1 MSSRTPQAPTAF
13 LNGPN
18 YQKIVGF
25 LRQHYNTKLGIN
37 SLPERM
43 DSRLQKT
50 VQHYMTEV
58 ARIQGSKPPN
68 VLNQEVV
75 RESLSSMDVWL
86 KKQDTSVPPTIA
98 TAAAF
103 SRGGPPATTVNA
115 PAAAD
120 DYSRL
125 FANTSS
131 RYEQM
136 MAERQPAVQMPASV
150 PDFTIALNNESE
162 EDPVVLMERMAKVR
176 EEQARALGINPNP
189 PKLEIKDDAPPS
201 AIKPVPP
208 QAENPPPQLA
218 PRPQEYIIP
227 QEDIQKYRE
236 TEYNI
241 FLTSSDRDWTR
252 NTSENRY
259 NFSVSFNARTTK
271 NNAFNYN
278 ASLQNRFRNIQ
289 RIEFVKAILPQESLT
304 TLVRVA
310 GVTASTATYDTNRV
324 INVFSLPFVGVRIQE
339 LENNGFSTKIDEDS
353 TFAMIQYDTM
363 WSSDL
368 TAPNNSGSTLQPL
381 TKSGFTGWIPKFMK
395 NQKIYAPT
403 PLATLQ
409 RLSIRLERHNGE
421 LLSADTDVQSV
432 YQIFMSNHLSVL
444 AATASNYYT
453 TGVSNASQNGYIF
466 IQTSKYFP
474 FSAIG
479 EGDNIQLQGYTTG
492 YNTPA
497 AADFESY
504 INRNSGH
511 YVVSVG
517 NKTGGTYSDGRNSVG
532 YCNVIIIRSRFDDP
546 SNGNVGRSNSYFG
559 GSSAGEESLAGT
571 SGLDNANNA
580 VQTSCALI
588 NLSRQVHIV
597 LRIITRDYD
606 SLANIRPDNV

>member
-1 MSSRTPQAPTAF
+1 MSSRTTQAPTAF

-25 LRQHYNTKLGIN
+25 LRQHYNSKLGTTSI
-37 SLPERM
+37 PERM
-43 DSRLQKT
+43 DQRLQKT

-58 ARIQGSKPPN
+58 SRIQGSKPPN

-75 RESLSSMDVWL
+75 RETLSSMDTWL
-86 KKQDTSVPPTIA
+86 KKQDTSAPPTVT

-103 SRGGPPATTVNA
+103 PRGAT
-115 PAAAD
+115 D

-125 FANTSS
+125 FSDTSS
-131 RYEQM
+131 RYEQAM
-136 MAERQPAVQMPASV
+136 MERQPAPQMPTEV
-150 PDFTIALNNESE
+150 PDFSIPLGADND

-176 EEQARALGINPNP
+176 EEQSRALGINTNP
-189 PKLEIKDDAPPS
+189 PKLEIKDDAAPS

-208 QAENPPPQLA
+208 QAENPPPLLA

-227 QEDIQKYRE
+227 QESIQKYRE
-236 TEYNI
+236 TEFNI
-241 FLTSSDRDWTR
+241 FLTSSDRDWLR

-259 NFSVSFNARTTK
+259 NFSISFNARTTK

-304 TLVRVA
+304 TLVRVS
-310 GVTASTATYDTNRV
+310 GVSGSTALYDTNRV
-324 INVFSLPFVGVRIQE
+324 INVFSLPFIGVRIQE

-368 TAPNNSGSTLQPL
+368 TAPNNVGSSLQPL
-381 TKSGFTGWIPKFMK
+381 TKSGFTGWIPKFLK
-395 NQKIYAPT
+395 TQKIYAPT

-409 RLSIRLERHNGE
+409 KLSIRLERHTGD
-421 LLSADTDVQSV
+421 LLSEDSDVQSIH
-432 YQIFMSNHLSVL
+432 QIFMSSSLSTL
-444 AATASNYYT
+444 GASASLYSST
-453 TGVSNASQNGYIF
+453 TVTNPQNAYIF
-466 IQTSKYFP
+466 VQTSKYFP
-474 FSAIG
+474 FSAVA
-479 EGDNIQLQGYTTG
+479 EGDTIQIQGYSTG

-497 AADFESY
+497 AADFESF
-504 INRNSGH
+504 INDTH

-532 YCNVIIIRSRFDDP
+532 YCNVIVLRSRFDDP
-546 SNGNVGRSNSYFG
+546 SNGNIGRNNSYFG
-559 GSSAGEESLAGT
+559 IRTDGTGEYNLAT
-571 SGLDNANNA
+571 NLDNASNA

-588 NLSRQVHIV
+588 NLSHQVHLV